1 MITRKVLAELLA
13 SLGEEH
19 VLSVYLAAQ
28 STDPAARRSWRV
40 RLKNRT
46 RDERDRLKREA
57 PDQLPSFDLAVA
69 HVEEALSVFSGFLPD
84 RGWVGFAIPA
94 GLRLADTLAAPPP
107 ELLAWD
113 VGPRLA
119 PYVRN
124 LKLRRPVVAV
134 LIDSRSARLFRSVN
148 GEIEEI
154 DTFSGRYRVRDVSK
168 GMRKTASTTTGVRG
182 ETKSDAVARS
192 LGTEIERMWTEVIN
206 TVVEVAG
213 RDSYV
218 VFGGPAGHI
227 GSFRASL
234 HDELHHR
241 SVEVPSLRVDSSP
254 AELEE
259 ALQAAA
265 TDMTSRR
272 QEALLEDLI
281 QEAGGGS
288 HAALGPTAT
297 EVHLEHGAVSTL
309 LLSRDFLVRE
319 PLDAERLVRLA
330 IQTGAG
336 IEEVGGDPGAR
347 LDHEA
352 DGVGAGLRFSVGPC
366 TSSRREPL
374 RKD

>member
-1 MITRKVLAELLA
+1 MITRKVLAELLE

-19 VLSVYLAAQ
+19 VLSVYLASEA
-28 STDPAARRSWRV
+28 TDPAARRSWHV

-46 RDERDRLKREA
+46 RDERDRLKQEA

-69 HVEEALSVFSGFLPD
+69 HVEDALSVFTGFLPE
-84 RGWVGFAIPA
+84 RGWVGFATPA
-94 GLRLADTLAAPPP
+94 GLHLADTLPVPPP

-124 LKLRRPVVAV
+124 LKLRRPIVAV
-134 LIDSRSARLFRSVN
+134 LIDSRSAKLFRSVN
-148 GEIEEI
+148 GEVEEI
-154 DTFSGRYRVRDVSK
+154 DTFSGHYRMNDVSK
-168 GMRKTASTTTGVRG
+168 GTRKTASTTTGVRG
-182 ETKSDAVARS
+182 ETKSDSATRS
-192 LGTEIERMWTEVIN
+192 LGAEIERMWTEVIN
-206 TVVEVAG
+206 TVVDVAG

-241 SVEVPSLRVDSSP
+241 SVEVPTLHVDSSA
-254 AELEE
+254 AELED

-272 QEALLEDLI
+272 QEALLEGLI
-281 QEAGGGS
+281 QKAGGGD
-288 HAALGPTAT
+288 HAALGPKAT

-319 PLDAERLVRLA
+319 PRDAERLVRLA
-330 IQTGAG
+330 IQTGSG

-347 LDHEA
+347 LDREA
-352 DGVGAGLRFSVGPC
+352 GGVGAGLRFNVG
-366 TSSRREPL
+366 EVGA
-374 RKD
+374 

>member
-1 MITRKVLAELLA
+1 
-13 SLGEEH
+13 
-19 VLSVYLAAQ
+19 
-28 STDPAARRSWRV
+28 
-40 RLKNRT
+40 
-46 RDERDRLKREA
+46 
-57 PDQLPSFDLAVA
+57 
-69 HVEEALSVFSGFLPD
+69 
-84 RGWVGFAIPA
+84 
-94 GLRLADTLAAPPP
+94 
-107 ELLAWD
+107 LLAWD

-148 GEIEEI
+148 GKVAEI
-154 DTFSGRYRVRDVSK
+154 DTFSGHYRMNDVSK
-168 GMRKTASTTTGVRG
+168 GTRKTASTTTGVRG
-182 ETKSDAVARS
+182 ETKSDSATRS
-192 LGTEIERMWTEVIN
+192 LGAEIERMWTRVIDA
-206 TVVEVAG
+206 VVDLAG

-241 SVEVPSLRVDSSP
+241 SVEVPTLHVDSSP
-254 AELEE
+254 AELED

-272 QEALLEDLI
+272 QEAFLEDLI
-281 QEAGGGS
+281 QEAGGGN
-288 HAALGPTAT
+288 HAALGPKAT
-297 EVHLEHGAVSTL
+297 EVHLDHGAVSTL

-319 PLDAERLVRLA
+319 PRDAERMVRLA

-347 LDHEA
+347 LDREGG
-352 DGVGAGLRFSVGPC
+352 GVGAGLRFSVGGVG
-366 TSSRREPL
+366 E
-374 RKD
+374 